1 MIDPNLP
8 IACTLTHGERAART
22 DDLAALAARALR
34 ARRPTA
40 GGEQLVFADNEETER
55 ELRAAIALEAR
66 CCAFLDMDLR
76 RTDDG
81 LVLDIRGPDEARPVI
96 AEMFAR

>member
-1 MIDPNLP
+1 MSDPNLP
-8 IACTLTHGERAART
+8 IACTLSPGDYAARAGE
-22 DDLAALAARALR
+22 LAAIGARALR
-34 ARRPTA
+34 ARRRTA
-40 GGEQLVFADNEETER
+40 EGERLVFADGVETER

-81 LVLDIRGPDEARPVI
+81 LVLDIRGPEDARAVI
-96 AEMFAR
+96 AELFSG